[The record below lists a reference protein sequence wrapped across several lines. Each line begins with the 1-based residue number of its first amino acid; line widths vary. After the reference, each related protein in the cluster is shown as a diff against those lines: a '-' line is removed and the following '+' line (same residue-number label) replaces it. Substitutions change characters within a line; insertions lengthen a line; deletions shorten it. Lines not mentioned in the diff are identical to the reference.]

1 MVPYLLNGIILPRGL
16 LPGEPH
22 FIMYV
27 KHPFESLVASF
38 HYAALRPHE
47 LFSLISLISFEKQIK
62 NVIKDL
68 AVEHLP
74 VPRSIW
80 LISVQPERGPWWPQ
94 AAPSSLFQCGKRVRL
109 EGSLLSI
116 GGGNLSQKP
125 AEDSPVGPITQNLVT
140 CPQAKITEG
149 ETEAHRHLRQWKS
162 TVSGTQQPCIVPSCL

>member
-1 MVPYLLNGIILPRGL
+1 
-16 LPGEPH
+16 
-22 FIMYV
+22 MYV

-74 VPRSIW
+74 GPRSIW

-94 AAPSSLFQCGKRVRL
+94 AAP
-109 EGSLLSI
+109 LLSVPMWEESEV
-116 GGGNLSQKP
+116 GGALFFQSGEEIFLKSLQKIP
-125 AEDSPVGPITQNLVT
+125 L
-140 CPQAKITEG
+140 
-149 ETEAHRHLRQWKS
+149 
-162 TVSGTQQPCIVPSCL
+162 